1 MNYIRLEDKID
12 IFDND
17 NENDNE
23 NENIYNPKN
32 LKSQN
37 KFTKDNNTIEN
48 SMCLIVLVIIYL
60 IIYVITFFILF
71 AFYYSRK
78 E

>member
-1 MNYIRLEDKID
+1 MNYIRLEEKLN

-17 NENDNE
+17 DENENQ

-37 KFTKDNNTIEN
+37 KFTKDNNAIEN
-48 SMCLIVLVIIYL
+48 SRCLIVLVIVYL
-60 IIYVITFFILF
+60 IIYIITLIILMI
-71 AFYYSRK
+71 FYYSCK
-78 E
+78 